1 MAAKGA
7 CRRCLARTWLV
18 ERLAAN
24 LEPARGRVQEVL
36 ALSDER
42 LIAAVAGAAAEQVRG
57 ELLAF
62 DPEAAHARA
71 ARHGLEMI
79 CRCDAGYPERLRAL
93 VSPPAVLHVAGGLDR
108 FLQLVAAEPVALVG
122 SRRGSQY
129 GLDVARALGRGLA
142 RAGITVISGMANG
155 IDSAAH
161 SGALIGGG
169 LTVAVLPAG
178 AHRAYPPAKRA
189 LHAQIVTVGAA
200 VSELPGGDQVRRWMF
215 PARNRLIA
223 ALSAMTVVIEA
234 SERSGAL
241 VTAKMA
247 RSLHRRVGAVPGR
260 VTSSLSHGSNGLLA
274 AGADVVRN
282 PQDVVDHLYGEGAHL
297 AAPTLR
303 PPLAPELDLLLAA
316 IAEGHDTAGALE
328 RAGFPAAQ
336 HLAALASL
344 ELAGYVRREPGG
356 RFSVTA

>member
-1 MAAKGA
+1 MTARRA
-7 CRRCLARTWLV
+7 CQRCLARTWLV

-24 LEPARGRVQEVL
+24 LEPARGRIQEVL
-36 ALSDER
+36 ALSNER
-42 LIAAVAGAAAEQVRG
+42 LIAAVAGAAAERVRA

-62 DPEAAHARA
+62 DAEAAHAHA
-71 ARHGLEMI
+71 ARHGVEMI
-79 CRCDAGYPERLRAL
+79 CRCDADYPDRLRGL
-93 VSPPAVLHVAGGLDR
+93 VSPPAVLHVAGGVGRCLH
-108 FLQLVAAEPVALVG
+108 LLAAEPVALVG

-142 RAGITVISGMANG
+142 CAGIPVISGMANG

-161 SGALIGGG
+161 SGALISGG

-189 LHAQIVTVGAA
+189 LHAEIVAVGAA
-200 VSELPGGDQVRRWMF
+200 VSELPGADGVRRWMF

-223 ALSAMTVVIEA
+223 ALSAMTVVVEA

-241 VTAKMA
+241 VTAANA

-260 VTSSLSHGSNGLLA
+260 VTSSLSSGTNELLVR
-274 AGADVVRN
+274 GADVVRN
-282 PQDVVDHLYGEGAHL
+282 PQDVLDLLYGQGAHVL
-297 AAPTLR
+297 AAPPK

-316 IAEGHDTAGALE
+316 VAEGHDTAGALE
-328 RAGFPAAQ
+328 RAGFPAEQ